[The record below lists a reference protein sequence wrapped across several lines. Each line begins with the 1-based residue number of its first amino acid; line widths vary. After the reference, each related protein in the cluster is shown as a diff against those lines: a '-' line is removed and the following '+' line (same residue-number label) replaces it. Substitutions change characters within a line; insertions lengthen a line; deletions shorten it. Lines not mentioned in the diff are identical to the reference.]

1 MGFPSTGERTRE
13 ERSVIIQDMHRTPPR
28 PLWAYGY
35 ELTPPV
41 RRIRMTGIQGVLDE
55 GHSKAALAGRVW
67 EGRFVNGDDV
77 THILVVCGTPAQ
89 DLEVN
94 RKLEA
99 ELARLEAAF
108 SVTASLEVVHG
119 PDPPRMN

>member
-1 MGFPSTGERTRE
+1 MITSPR
-13 ERSVIIQDMHRTPPR
+13 HRTPSE

-41 RRIRMTGIQGVLDE
+41 GRVRMQGVQVVLDE
-55 GHSKAALAGRVW
+55 GHAEAELAGRIW
-67 EGRFVNGDDV
+67 EGRFVNGEKI

-99 ELARLEAAF
+99 ELARLEAGF
-108 SVTASLEVVHG
+108 SITASLEIGHG
-119 PDPPRMN
+119 PRHPWPHDGRPPSEH

>member
-1 MGFPSTGERTRE
+1 MITHRRPGTPS
-13 ERSVIIQDMHRTPPR
+13 R

-41 RRIRMTGIQGVLDE
+41 GRVRMKAIQAVLDE
-55 GHSKAALAGRVW
+55 GHSAAQRAGQVW
-67 EGRFVNGDDV
+67 EGRFVNGDEV

-94 RKLEA
+94 RRLEA
-99 ELARLEAAF
+99 ELGRMEAGF
-108 SVTASLEVVHG
+108 SVTASLEVIHG
-119 PDPPRMN
+119 PGRPSPRDRRPPSVS